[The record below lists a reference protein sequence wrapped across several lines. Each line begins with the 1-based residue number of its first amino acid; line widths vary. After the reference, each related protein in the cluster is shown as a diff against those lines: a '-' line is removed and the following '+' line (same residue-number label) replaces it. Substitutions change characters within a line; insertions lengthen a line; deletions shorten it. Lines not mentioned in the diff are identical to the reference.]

1 MDSSVSGKD
10 EIWFLRVCH
19 HVPHE
24 LYDYLLR
31 VAAGTDWAMGW
42 MFQDSTPI
50 MDKRRFSFL
59 KCPDR
64 PWGPPRLLFSVYHA
78 LSPGIKRPGRDL
90 DNLPPSSA
98 HIENQWSC
106 TFTPSYVFMN
116 CTCALIY
123 MSCIT
128 DVTAM

>member
-1 MDSSVSGKD
+1 M
-10 EIWFLRVCH
+10 FTRRYTL
-19 HVPHE
+19 
-24 LYDYLLR
+24 LYDHLQR

-42 MFQDSTPI
+42 IFQDSIPSR
-50 MDKRRFSFL
+50 DKRRFSFL
-59 KCPDR
+59 KRPDR
-64 PWGPPRLLFSVYHA
+64 PWGSPSLLFSVYRV

-106 TFTPSYVFMN
+106 TFTPSYAFMT
-116 CTCALIY
+116 CTWALIY

-128 DVTAM
+128 NMTAILLLVLLFDIR